1 MVVRSDHMPIQPTLI
16 TIPMAEHVSSYV
28 LKRGGWTDCTPE
40 KILERANNYEE
51 LHKWMSIATKSPRTP
66 FPKNPKQS
74 EVIYVV
80 HGGTSYCYVF
90 IKSEWKMVDAAPIWL
105 R

>member
-1 MVVRSDHMPIQPTLI
+1 MPIHPTVL
-16 TIPMAEHVSSYV
+16 TIEMAEYVSSYV
-28 LKRGGWTDCTPE
+28 LKRGGWPDCTPE
-40 KILERANNYEE
+40 KILERATNFEE

-74 EVIYVV
+74 EVIYVI
-80 HGGTSYCYVF
+80 HDGTSYCYIY
-90 IKSEWKMVDAAPIWL
+90 IKGEWKIVDAAPTRL